1 MRKLLIQLLI
11 WNMSSKNGV
20 MTEQQ
25 EEHLKGL
32 QTTLREK
39 FDIKYR
45 NGQAEH
51 GGNLWERTPLI
62 DDLLEEALDFSAY
75 TVTLKQQLQR
85 VEYHLEKALEEL
97 EDKGCGCGGHLK
109 SALSLLK

>member
-1 MRKLLIQLLI
+1 
-11 WNMSSKNGV
+11 MSLKNGV

-32 QTTLREK
+32 QTTLRSK
-39 FDIKYR
+39 FEIKYR

-62 DDLLEEALDFSAY
+62 DDLLEETLDQVAY
-75 TVTLKQQLQR
+75 AVTLKQQLQK
-85 VEYHLEKALEEL
+85 VEYHIEKGLEEL
-97 EDKGCGCGGHLK
+97 QAGSGNCEGYLRG
-109 SALSLLK
+109 ALALLR